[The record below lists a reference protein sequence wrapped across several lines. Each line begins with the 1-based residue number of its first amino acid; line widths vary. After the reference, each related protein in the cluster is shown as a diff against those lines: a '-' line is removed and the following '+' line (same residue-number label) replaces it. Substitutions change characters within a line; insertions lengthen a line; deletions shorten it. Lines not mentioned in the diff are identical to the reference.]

1 MMNTNTIT
9 LIWLTL
15 PFLAG
20 FIVYLLPKYSQFF
33 SLGVLFI
40 STLYPIWLLASGEN
54 LTLLLL
60 DNFGNTLFIDK
71 ISGYFILT
79 NALVTI
85 AVSLYCWQEKRKV
98 FFYTQLMI
106 LYGSINACF
115 VGYDFISFY
124 VAIEVI
130 SIAAFLLII
139 YPRSDKTIWIGLRY
153 LFVSNVAMLFYLV
166 GAILAYK
173 ANNSFSFDGLI
184 NAPSEAIALILLGL
198 LVKGG
203 VFVSG
208 LWLPLTHASAETPV
222 SALLSGIVVKAGIY
236 PLIRLALEVEEM
248 DLIVRIVAVA
258 TALLGVSYAIFESDV
273 KRMLAFHTVSQL
285 GFVLASP
292 PVAGIYALSHGLVKS
307 SLFLMAGLLP
317 TRNLKELKHTTIN
330 TYLWIAL
337 LIASLSISGVPLLAG
352 YCAKVLTVKNLESWQ
367 IILMNIAAVGT
378 AISFAKFIFLP
389 HDTSVKIVKQNQGYW
404 FGIIFLLLGLIFA
417 NGFYLSTY
425 TLSNI
430 IKALITVLIGWLIY
444 LMVIKKL
451 TIKLPRILENF
462 DQLIGIMSLTLVGL
476 FWMILPT
483 F

>member
-1 MMNTNTIT
+1 MDTIT
-9 LIWLTL
+9 LIWLAL

-20 FIVYLLPKYSQFF
+20 FIIYLLPQYSQ
-33 SLGVLFI
+33 SLSLSLLLT
-40 STLYPIWLLASGEN
+40 STLYPIWLLASGET
-54 LTLLLL
+54 LTLVLL
-60 DNFGNTLFIDK
+60 DSFGNTLLIDK

-85 AVSLYCWQEKRKV
+85 AVLLYCWQEERKV

-106 LYGSINACF
+106 LYGSVNACF
-115 VGYDFISFY
+115 IGYDFISFY

-139 YPRSDKTIWIGLRY
+139 YPRSDKAIWIGLRY
-153 LFVSNVAMLFYLV
+153 LFVSNVAMLFYLI

-173 ANNSFSFDGLI
+173 ANNSFSFQGLI
-184 NAPSEAIALILLGL
+184 NAPPEAITLMLLGL

-222 SALLSGIVVKAGIY
+222 SALLSGIVVKGGIY
-236 PLIRLALEVEEM
+236 PLIRLSLEVDEI
-248 DLIVRIVAVA
+248 DFIVRILAVA
-258 TALLGVSYAIFESDV
+258 TALLGVFYAIFESDV

-292 PVAGIYALSHGLVKS
+292 PVAGVYALSHGLVKS

-367 IILMNIAAVGT
+367 VVMMNIAAIGT

-389 HDTSVKIVKQNQGYW
+389 HDTSTKLVKQNQGYCL
-404 FGIIFLLLGLIFA
+404 GIIFLLLGLIFA
-417 NGFYLSTY
+417 NAFYLSTY
-425 TLSNI
+425 NLSNI
-430 IKALITVLIGWLIY
+430 IKALITVFIGWLIY
-444 LMVIKKL
+444 LIVIKKI
-451 TIKLPRILENF
+451 TVKLPRFLENF
-462 DQLIGIMSLTLVGL
+462 EQLIGIMSLTLVGL
-476 FWMILPT
+476 FWMVLPS